1 VKDYLELTKPRIT
14 WLIVMSTAVGYYFGH
29 SGPWSL
35 LLALHSL
42 LGTAL
47 IASGTAALNQWYERD
62 ADRHMR
68 RTQARP
74 LPAGRLQPRQALVF
88 GIALSLVGGLELGVF
103 VNWLT
108 SALGVATLVMYLF
121 LYTPLKQK
129 TWWSTTVG
137 AIPGAMPPLI
147 GYAAAANVLRPEAYV
162 LGAIL
167 FLWQF
172 PHFYA
177 IAWMYREDYS
187 RAGIRM
193 LPVVEPDGE
202 STARQIL
209 LYSVLL
215 IPISLLPK
223 WMGMTGS
230 VYMVGALV
238 LGLVFLYSGIR
249 VSMDRTKARAR
260 RVLLASVVYLP
271 VLYAL
276 MVLDPVRL

>member
-1 VKDYLELTKPRIT
+1 
-14 WLIVMSTAVGYYFGH
+14 M
-29 SGPWSL
+29 
-35 LLALHSL
+35 
-42 LGTAL
+42 
-47 IASGTAALNQWYERD
+47 
-62 ADRHMR
+62 
-68 RTQARP
+68 
-74 LPAGRLQPRQALVF
+74 F
-88 GIALSLVGGLELGVF
+88 GIALALMGGLELGLF

-108 SALGVATLVMYLF
+108 AALGAATLGMYL
-121 LYTPLKQK
+121 LIYTPLKQK

-137 AIPGAMPPLI
+137 AVPGAMPPLI
-147 GYAAAANVLRPEAYV
+147 GYAAAAHTLRPEAYV

-167 FLWQF
+167 LLWQF

-230 VYMVGALV
+230 IYMVGALA
-238 LGLVFLYSGIR
+238 LGLFYLYSGIR

-276 MVLDPVRL
+276 MVFDPVRL

>member
-1 VKDYLELTKPRIT
+1 
-14 WLIVMSTAVGYYFGH
+14 MSTAVGYYFGH
-29 SGPWSL
+29 SGLWSL
-35 LLALHSL
+35 LSVLHSL

-47 IASGTAALNQWYERD
+47 VASGTAALNQWYERD

-74 LPAGRLQPRQALVF
+74 LPAGRLQPQQALIF
-88 GIALSLVGGLELGVF
+88 GIALSLIGGLELGWF

-108 SALGVATLVMYLF
+108 AALAMATEISYLSI
-121 LYTPLKQK
+121 YTPLKQK

-137 AIPGAMPPLI
+137 AVPGAMPPLI
-147 GYAAAANVLRPEAYV
+147 GYAAAANILRPEAYV

-167 FLWQF
+167 LLWQF

-230 VYMVGALV
+230 IYMVGALA
-238 LGLVFLYSGIR
+238 LGLFYLYSGIR
-249 VSMDRTKARAR
+249 VSLDRTRIRAR
-260 RVLLASVVYLP
+260 NVLLASVVYLP

-276 MVLDPVRL
+276 MVFDPVRL